1 MKYILKRN
9 KNYYFRFRISQ
20 ELKFYFKQSSYFTKS
35 LETENALTAE
45 KNAKILLNKIN
56 YIKQSIKMNVD
67 NKQVLALIEDLTNT
81 IFNETEHDLY
91 NTDKVE
97 DSVFALTLEDR
108 LISYKNAYS
117 KQDYTLVENEAN
129 NILKRLNIKYNDNDF
144 NTICKQLL
152 ENHIQNLKIIFEKIE
167 NKKYYKPKVMK
178 IPEKIEEI
186 PKIVEVKEKK
196 VNSISLEEAYDL
208 FEINLSTSDEQ
219 IKIYRKY
226 FSFLLKYLGK
236 DSDIYKLRQKDFL
249 NFKSKLDKDKTAKN
263 DLLKTGTKKRYITLV
278 NKFLDFLYRN
288 EFTEK
293 MIRLDNYKVSLKEKL
308 EAKKDNY
315 TYEEIGKWHNWAI
328 NINEDINLRWITL
341 LAIYHGLTISE
352 MTRLEKHNILK
363 IEDLYCLQVE
373 FTVEKATKN

>member
-9 KNYYFRFRISQ
+9 KNYYFRFIISQ

-129 NILKRLNIKYNDNDF
+129 NILKSLNIKYNDNDF

-152 ENHIQNLKIIFEKIE
+152 ENHIQNLKIIVTIQH
-167 NKKYYKPKVMK
+167 PT
-178 IPEKIEEI
+178 P
-186 PKIVEVKEKK
+186 
-196 VNSISLEEAYDL
+196 
-208 FEINLSTSDEQ
+208 
-219 IKIYRKY
+219 
-226 FSFLLKYLGK
+226 
-236 DSDIYKLRQKDFL
+236 
-249 NFKSKLDKDKTAKN
+249 
-263 DLLKTGTKKRYITLV
+263 TGT
-278 NKFLDFLYRN
+278 
-288 EFTEK
+288 
-293 MIRLDNYKVSLKEKL
+293 
-308 EAKKDNY
+308 
-315 TYEEIGKWHNWAI
+315 
-328 NINEDINLRWITL
+328 
-341 LAIYHGLTISE
+341 
-352 MTRLEKHNILK
+352 
-363 IEDLYCLQVE
+363 
-373 FTVEKATKN
+373 